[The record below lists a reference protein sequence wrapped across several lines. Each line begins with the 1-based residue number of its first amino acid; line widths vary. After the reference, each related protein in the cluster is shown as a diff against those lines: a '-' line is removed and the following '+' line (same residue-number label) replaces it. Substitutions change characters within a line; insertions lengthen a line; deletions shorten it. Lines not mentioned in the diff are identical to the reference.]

1 MQAADENLAI
11 TARTA
16 DFISPKGAMSRIFRD
31 GVLALAEREPFA
43 RRLVNS
49 GRLSVATCYAH
60 SSLNGPDQFAGE
72 CPAVRPG
79 AAALDAPLGNGWL
92 LDHLDGWFQVILF
105 SRDGSVPEAFR
116 SVQADLANHD
126 RLAKFAIVS
135 RETACARYGA
145 ERDPALYLF
154 RPDQHVAARWRGYR
168 PGAIQ
173 AAVDS
178 GRVQILN

>member
-1 MQAADENLAI
+1 MLAADENLAI

-16 DFISPKGAMSRIFRD
+16 DFISPKGTMSRTFRD

-60 SSLNGPDQFAGE
+60 SSLNGPDQLAGE

-105 SRDGSVPEAFR
+105 NRDGSMPDAFR
-116 SVQADLANHD
+116 GVQADLANRH

-154 RPDQHVAARWRGYR
+154 RPDQHVAARWRSHQ

-173 AAVDS
+173 AAVDWA
-178 GRVQILN
+178 VCKF